1 MKFNRIIEL
10 SDEGI
15 NLASKLNAGQLDDIG
30 KAVAKGYRDDLDSR
44 REWENRNADALK
56 LAMQYYERKS
66 WPWEGA
72 SNVRYPLITTTAM
85 QYNARAY
92 PALVPG
98 REVVKIKTFDGKKDE
113 ELTLMERAL
122 NWAIM
127 EESSEWE
134 EETDK
139 LLMIQPLIGF
149 VVKKIFF
156 DPQQQRIRSQVVLP
170 QNFVVDYYA
179 KSLESA
185 ARKTHVLSYTP
196 NELEEMFRLDW
207 FRRVEMG
214 PVDREV
220 RDFHSAV
227 DEIHGFQRPPASEE
241 CVVLEQHCWLDLDE
255 DGYAEPYVVHVLE
268 KNDEVL
274 RIFPRFQK
282 VFYARQGDVI
292 EGTNTDLIQMGYK
305 IARIQ
310 PEEYFV
316 KYGFIPSPDGSIYD
330 IGLGVLLAPGNEA
343 VNSLL
348 NQLIDAGTLS
358 NVQGGLLSRGI
369 RIRSGDIDIQPGRWH
384 RTDADAEELAKG
396 IYPWP
401 IKEPSGTLFSL
412 LGLLIDAGQQVGSV
426 SEAMMGAMPG
436 QNTAATTVMAS
447 LEQGMQVFSAIY
459 KRTFRSMSKEFR
471 QWFDL
476 TIRFVDPSM
485 ANKLQGQVVPVADP
499 NIVSSTQRMMKAQAL
514 VERATVAPNLY
525 GNEGLIEAERRFL
538 EALQVENIEALL
550 HPGEFDQQQAQ
561 AIQEQTQVV
570 MQTEQDK
577 SQREWTRTLA
587 NAKKDEA
594 TIASKQ
600 IDDAVKVREAQIA
613 EFKVKS
619 DFEIDKAK
627 LALDAVKG
635 GNGQG

>member
-15 NLASKLNAGQLDDIG
+15 NLALRLDAGQLDDIG

-330 IGLGVLLAPGNEA
+330 IGLGVLLAPG
-343 VNSLL
+343 
-348 NQLIDAGTLS
+348 
-358 NVQGGLLSRGI
+358 
-369 RIRSGDIDIQPGRWH
+369 RWH